1 MTSSSRSANQ
11 GSWTRIIEPRF
22 VFAFTE
28 NSPGLI
34 DGLKVIGLPVL
45 WPPPGNYSL
54 LNALFSDLSSWGDEC
69 DFYVHWRGLVSVV
82 ECLLRERKIYTY
94 SLLGVTFSIFYPF
107 FYYLL
112 LVIIC
117 VLFI

>member
-1 MTSSSRSANQ
+1 MTSSTRSASQ
-11 GSWTRIIEPRF
+11 GSRTRIIEPRF

-69 DFYVHWRGLVSVV
+69 DFYVLWRELVSVV
-82 ECLLRERKIYTY
+82 ECLVKGEENLY
-94 SLLGVTFSIFYPF
+94 LF
-107 FYYLL
+107 F
-112 LVIIC
+112 VGSH
-117 VLFI
+117 V